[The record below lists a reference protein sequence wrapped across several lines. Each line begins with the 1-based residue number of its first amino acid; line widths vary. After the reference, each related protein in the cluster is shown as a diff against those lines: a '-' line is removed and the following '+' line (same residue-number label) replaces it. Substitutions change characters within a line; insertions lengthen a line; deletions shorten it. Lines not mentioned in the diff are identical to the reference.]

1 MNGTAQLKMNEWD
14 TSVSDVRITCDD
26 TLAEQ
31 NAALAALTR
40 RYRGRGFGRA
50 AKEHADDMD
59 VRREEAREVA
69 PAHYRWDE
77 LCANGRG
84 DRFRGDNYLGRQVMD
99 VDGFVEYFAECRA
112 ARRAESNET
121 VASHTETV
129 APARTREQ
137 SRVARLTGTSLV
149 PSKQRRADGNTS
161 DRVIA
166 FAKSWLRPDD
176 PALRREGKRQPIPMK
191 AISML
196 VVLAVSLMLIVT
208 SSVMVANE
216 KREVSD
222 LENSVSALAAEV
234 KLAEDKLEAMIN
246 SLDVYEIAT
255 EELGMIPATY
265 ADSLYVDATDG
276 NTIEVVEQPEE
287 QTTSLATL
295 LSAIGMDI
303 GS

>member
-14 TSVSDVRITCDD
+14 ASVSDVRITCDEAL
-26 TLAEQ
+26 TEQ

-40 RYRGRGFGRA
+40 RYRGRGFTRA
-50 AKEHADDMD
+50 AKEHTDDMD

-84 DRFRGDNYLGRQVMD
+84 DCFRGDNYLGRQVMD

-129 APARTREQ
+129 VPARTREQ

-149 PSKQRRADGNTS
+149 PSKQRRTSKNTS

-166 FAKSWLRPDD
+166 FAKNWLRPDD

-208 SSVMVANE
+208 SSVMVSNE
-216 KREVSD
+216 KREIGD
-222 LENSVSALAAEV
+222 LEHEVSALATEA
-234 KLAEDKLEAMIN
+234 KLAQDKLESQLD
-246 SLDVYEIAT
+246 SLDIYEIAT
-255 EELGMIPATY
+255 EELGMIPQIY
-265 ADSLYVDATDG
+265 ADSLYVESTNG

-287 QTTSLATL
+287 QTTTLATL